1 MRLFFGIELPP
12 DARAALGRTRPNGT
26 HADDHGYRWVDP
38 ALLHVTLA
46 FLGEQP
52 PAALESLRTVGRE
65 TAAQWRG
72 GPVELALAG
81 FGAFGPR
88 RAPRALWA
96 GLAGDLAGLAGLQ
109 AALAQRLRSLG
120 VRLDDRPFAPHVTLA
135 RRRDGPPATT
145 LPWPPAAGPPLAFPA
160 EDFCLFDSQLAP
172 TGPRY
177 TVLDRFPLV

>member
-1 MRLFFGIELPP
+1 VRLFFGIELPP
-12 DARAALGRTRPNGT
+12 DARAALGRTRPGGT
-26 HADDHGYRWVDP
+26 HADDQGYRWVDP

-52 PAALESLRTVGRE
+52 PAALESLRTVGHE
-65 TAAQWRG
+65 TATAWRG
-72 GPVELALAG
+72 GPIGLNLAG

-96 GLAGDLAGLAGLQ
+96 GLSGDLAGLARLQ
-109 AALAQRLRSLG
+109 AALAQRLRSVG

-135 RRRDGPPATT
+135 RRRDGAPATT

-160 EDFCLFDSQLAP
+160 EDLCLFESKLAP

-177 TVLDRFPLV
+177 TVLDSFPLV